1 MYIFKL
7 NNMVMSSWWLSHII
21 IFYFKNFRNMDKKG
35 YLLRMSSTLCAL
47 YDLSFFCFLNRS
59 RHCPGLLCQLW
70 HQRGQ
75 EDARYSSQFDRPLIS
90 WLLVDGNCELITA
103 INAIS
108 ASVAIHHPTILLKG
122 KTLQGCWLTH
132 HIPGVSYGNIKHGW
146 TINE

>member
-1 MYIFKL
+1 MSSSK
-7 NNMVMSSWWLSHII
+7 SSWWLSHII

-35 YLLRMSSTLCAL
+35 YLLGMSSMLCAL
-47 YDLSFFCFLNRS
+47 YDLSLFFCFWT
-59 RHCPGLLCQLW
+59 GLGTAQVYCASCDTK
-70 HQRGQ
+70 
-75 EDARYSSQFDRPLIS
+75 EAKKMPRYSSQFDRPLIS
-90 WLLVDGNCELITA
+90 WLLVDGNCELITV

-122 KTLQGCWLTH
+122 KTLQVCWLTH